1 MNFYRNTCFI
11 LAVLVLLS
19 PLKSDGERYHNYFCS
34 VNKVKGL
41 KRSVRSNNYP
51 VKMSKKDWDVLVRC
65 VSSESGYYYP
75 DAYRV
80 AQVILNR
87 CVKQHKSVTEIV
99 YQKKQFSGIGSRL
112 WNSTDKKHMSKI
124 RRICRK
130 VFTGRIPCELKLE
143 RNILYFMNPKTAKG
157 TWAAKMRKV
166 KPVAV
171 SKNNHHYY
179 SE

>member
-1 MNFYRNTCFI
+1 
-11 LAVLVLLS
+11 
-19 PLKSDGERYHNYFCS
+19 
-34 VNKVKGL
+34 
-41 KRSVRSNNYP
+41 
-51 VKMSKKDWDVLVRC
+51 MSKLDMEVLIRC

-87 CVKQHKSVTEIV
+87 CVKKNKSVTEVV
-99 YQKKQFSGIGSRL
+99 YQKKQFSGIGSKL
-112 WNSTDKKHMSKI
+112 WKSTDKEHLRKL
-124 RRICRK
+124 RRICRR
-130 VFTGRIPCELKLE
+130 VIEGRIPKDLQLDRE
-143 RNILYFMNPKTAKG
+143 ILYFMNPKTAKG

-166 KPVAV
+166 KPVVV